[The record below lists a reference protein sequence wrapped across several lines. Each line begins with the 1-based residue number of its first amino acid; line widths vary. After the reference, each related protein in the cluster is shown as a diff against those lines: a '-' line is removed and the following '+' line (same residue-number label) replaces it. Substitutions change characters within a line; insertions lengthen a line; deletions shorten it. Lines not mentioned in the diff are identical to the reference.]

1 MTIRGRVRAEKGVV
15 RTPVYNIN
23 LHKAVERPFHAN
35 VRPFGSDGPSARSSN
50 PYGLIVGGYSND
62 NSENAPNYGLSYM
75 DANNDVGNSNTNV
88 GGRLASVLISA
99 YNAITVILAAA
110 GAWDA
115 GPLMGLAQY
124 AGEKTAILHAGLV
137 PKGNVRS
144 EDKGPGAMQ

>member
-1 MTIRGRVRAEKGVV
+1 MTLWGRVRAVNGVS
-15 RTPVYNIN
+15 RAPVDSNN
-23 LHKAVERPFHAN
+23 LHNAVERPIHTN
-35 VRPFGSDGPSARSSN
+35 VRPFGPGGPSVRSSN

-75 DANNDVGNSNTNV
+75 DANNDVDNSNTNI
-88 GGRLASVLISA
+88 GGRLASVLMNA
-99 YNAITVILAAA
+99 YCELTVIPAAA

-124 AGEKTAILHAGLV
+124 AGGKTAILHAGLV